1 MIGQRGIYDSIRSQ
15 KMETKEFIPMKP
27 IQFLVLVAMAGL
39 TGCAS
44 QSALDST
51 RYDVDE
57 VRTRVIS
64 LEKNLGGI
72 RNESREEID
81 TIAKNL
87 KSDVADVRKLSADI
101 QATIDS
107 TKTEMQAMNG
117 KLDDMGI
124 SLKKPTE
131 DLARYREDADKRII
145 ALEDRI
151 IKLQSTLDEFTKKVG
166 ELAQAKEV
174 APTPDA
180 LYMKG
185 LDTFKAGDMPAAR
198 EVFTRFLEQYP
209 QHDLAANAHYWIGET
224 HYSEKSYEPA
234 ILAFQDVIK
243 NFPTKEKVP
252 AAMLKQAMAFNAIN
266 DTKSAKYVLKK
277 LGETFPRSDEA
288 AKAKELLKTIR

>member
-1 MIGQRGIYDSIRSQ
+1 MKTIRLL
-15 KMETKEFIPMKP
+15 M
-27 IQFLVLVAMAGL
+27 LVVTVGL
-39 TGCAS
+39 AGCAS

-57 VRTRVIS
+57 IRTRVIT

-72 RNESREEID
+72 RNESREGID
-81 TIAKNL
+81 AIEKNL

-131 DLARYREDADKRII
+131 DLSRYREDADKRII

-151 IKLQSTLDEFTKKVG
+151 LKMQSTLDEYTKKVG
-166 ELAQAKEV
+166 ELAKAKEV
-174 APTPDA
+174 PPSPDS

-185 LDTFKAGDMPAAR
+185 LDTFKTGDMPAAR
-198 EVFTRFLEQYP
+198 EIFTRFLEQYP
-209 QHDLAANAHYWIGET
+209 LHDLAANAHYWIGET

-243 NFPTKEKVP
+243 NYPTKDKVP

-266 DTKSAKYVLKK
+266 DQKSAKYVLKK
-277 LGETFPRSDEA
+277 LGEVFPKSDEA
-288 AKAKELLKTIR
+288 IKAKELLKEPK

>member
-1 MIGQRGIYDSIRSQ
+1 
-15 KMETKEFIPMKP
+15 METKEFIPMKP
-27 IQFLVLVAMAGL
+27 IQFLMLVVMAGL

-72 RNESREEID
+72 RNESREGID
-81 TIAKNL
+81 AIAKNL

-124 SLKKPTE
+124 SLKKPAE

-166 ELAQAKEV
+166 ELAQTKEV

-185 LDTFKAGDMPAAR
+185 LDIFKAGDMPAAR

-243 NFPTKEKVP
+243 NFPTKDKVP

-277 LGETFPRSDEA
+277 LGEAFPKSDEA
-288 AKAKELLKTIR
+288 TKAKELLKEIK

>member
-1 MIGQRGIYDSIRSQ
+1 
-15 KMETKEFIPMKP
+15 MKP
-27 IQFLVLVAMAGL
+27 IQFLMLVVMTGL
-39 TGCAS
+39 TGCAT
-44 QSALDST
+44 QGALDST
-51 RYDVDE
+51 QYDVDA
-57 VRTRVIS
+57 VKTRLFS
-64 LEKNLGGI
+64 LEKNLGGV
-72 RNESREEID
+72 RNESKEGIGAIE
-81 TIAKNL
+81 KNL
-87 KSDVADVRKLSADI
+87 KSDVAEVRKLSADI

-117 KLDDMGI
+117 KLDDMSI

-151 IKLQSTLDEFTKKVG
+151 IRLQSTLDELTKKVG

-174 APTPDA
+174 PPTPDSV
-180 LYMKG
+180 YMKG
-185 LDTFKAGDMPAAR
+185 LDTFKSGDMPAAR
-198 EVFTRFLEQYP
+198 EIFTKFLEQYP

-243 NFPTKEKVP
+243 NFPTKDKVP

-277 LGETFPRSDEA
+277 LEEAFPKSDEA
-288 AKAKELLKTIR
+288 AKSKELLKTIK

>member
-1 MIGQRGIYDSIRSQ
+1 
-15 KMETKEFIPMKP
+15 MKP
-27 IQFLVLVAMAGL
+27 IQFLLLVVMAGL

-44 QSALDST
+44 QSALEST
-51 RYDVDE
+51 RYDVDA
-57 VRTRVIS
+57 VKTRLYS
-64 LEKNLGGI
+64 LEKNLGGV
-72 RNESREEID
+72 RNESREGID
-81 TIAKNL
+81 AIEKNL

-107 TKTEMQAMNG
+107 TKTEIQAMNG
-117 KLDDMGI
+117 KIDDMAI
-124 SLKKPTE
+124 TLKKPTE

-145 ALEDRI
+145 ALEERI
-151 IKLQSTLDEFTKKVG
+151 IRLQSTLDDLTKKVG

-174 APTPDA
+174 PPTPDSA
-180 LYMKG
+180 YMKG

-198 EVFTRFLEQYP
+198 EIFTKFLEQYP

-224 HYSEKSYEPA
+224 YYSEKSYEPA

-243 NFPTKEKVP
+243 NYPTKDKMP

-277 LGETFPRSDEA
+277 LGEAFPKSDEA
-288 AKAKELLKTIR
+288 IKARELLKEIQ

>member
-1 MIGQRGIYDSIRSQ
+1 
-15 KMETKEFIPMKP
+15 MKP
-27 IQFLVLVAMAGL
+27 IQFLMLTVMAGL
-39 TGCAS
+39 TGCAA

-72 RNESREEID
+72 RNESREGID
-81 TIAKNL
+81 AIEKNL

-101 QATIDS
+101 QATIDG

-151 IKLQSTLDEFTKKVG
+151 IRLQSTLDELTKKVA
-166 ELAQAKEV
+166 ELAQSKEL

-198 EVFTRFLEQYP
+198 EIFTRFLEQYP
-209 QHDLAANAHYWIGET
+209 QHELAANAHYWVGET

-243 NFPTKEKVP
+243 NYPTKDKVP

-277 LGETFPRSDEA
+277 LGEAFPKSDEA
-288 AKAKELLKTIR
+288 TKAKELLKEIK

>member
-1 MIGQRGIYDSIRSQ
+1 
-15 KMETKEFIPMKP
+15 MKA
-27 IQFLVLVAMAGL
+27 ILFLVLSVLTGL

-51 RYDVDE
+51 RYDMDE
-57 VRTRVIS
+57 MRTRVTS

-72 RNESREEID
+72 RNESREGID
-81 TIAKNL
+81 TIEKNL
-87 KSDVADVRKLSADI
+87 KSDVAAVRRLSADI

-107 TKTEMQAMNG
+107 TKTDMQAMSG
-117 KLDDMGI
+117 KLDDMSL

-131 DLARYREDADKRII
+131 DLVRYREDADKRII

-166 ELAQAKEV
+166 ELAQAKET
-174 APTPDA
+174 PSTPDA
-180 LYMKG
+180 IYMKG
-185 LDTFKAGDMPAAR
+185 LDTFKAGDMPTAR
-198 EVFTRFLEQYP
+198 GVFAKFLEQYP

-234 ILAFQDVIK
+234 ILEFQEVIK
-243 NFPTKEKVP
+243 NFPTKDKVP

-277 LGETFPRSDEA
+277 LGETFPKSDEA
-288 AKAKELLKTIR
+288 MKAKELLKEIK

>member
-1 MIGQRGIYDSIRSQ
+1 
-15 KMETKEFIPMKP
+15 MKP
-27 IQFLVLVAMAGL
+27 IQFLMMVVMTGL
-39 TGCAS
+39 TGCAA

-51 RYDVDE
+51 RYDVEE

-72 RNESREEID
+72 RNESREGID
-81 TIAKNL
+81 AIAKNL

-185 LDTFKAGDMPAAR
+185 LDIFKAGDMPAAR

-243 NFPTKEKVP
+243 NFPTKDKVP

-277 LGETFPRSDEA
+277 LGEAFPKSDEA
-288 AKAKELLKTIR
+288 TKAKELLKEIK

>member
-1 MIGQRGIYDSIRSQ
+1 M
-15 KMETKEFIPMKP
+15 
-27 IQFLVLVAMAGL
+27 
-39 TGCAS
+39 
-44 QSALDST
+44 
-51 RYDVDE
+51 
-57 VRTRVIS
+57 RTRVIT

-81 TIAKNL
+81 ALAKNL
-87 KSDVADVRKLSADI
+87 KSDVAEVRKLSADI

-117 KLDDMGI
+117 KLDDMGL

-131 DLARYREDADKRII
+131 DLVRYREDADKRII

-151 IKLQSTLDEFTKKVG
+151 IRLQSTLDEFTKKVA
-166 ELAQAKEV
+166 ELAKAKEV
-174 APTPDA
+174 PPTPDA

-198 EVFTRFLEQYP
+198 EIFTRFLEQYP
-209 QHDLAANAHYWIGET
+209 QHDLAANAHYWVGET

-234 ILAFQDVIK
+234 ILAFQEVIK
-243 NFPTKEKVP
+243 NFPTKDKVP

-277 LGETFPRSDEA
+277 LGEAFPKSDEA
-288 AKAKELLKTIR
+288 LKAKELLKETR